1 MAVVAKPRSSLHKKK
16 CDFDK
21 LVLNKISCLVD
32 VSCVNL
38 PLTTKYTSKK
48 LIAK

>member
-16 CDFDK
+16 CDFNK
-21 LVLNKISCLVD
+21 LDWNKTSYLVV
-32 VSCVNL
+32 VSLLNL
-38 PLTTKYTSKK
+38 PLTAKYPSEK